1 MSYKY
6 KKKEMASTPHSINI
20 ITLGL
25 PKLFVAFKPMS
36 RPVIP
41 VRTFREEE
49 RQSVSTDTSGL
60 QEKKK
65 TNT

>member
-6 KKKEMASTPHSINI
+6 KKKEMASTPHNMNI

-41 VRTFREEE
+41 VRTFG
-49 RQSVSTDTSGL
+49 D
-60 QEKKK
+60 KK
-65 TNT
+65 NDRA